1 MAIFSISHSESGRKQ
16 LTLKSPVDLSHIGTY
31 DCATSDEISV
41 VMTQAKIAQA
51 KWKKTSL
58 KERVELMHRVAD
70 VVIQQQDRIM
80 DVVMRETGK
89 PIQEAMAMEVFSSV
103 DSLVF
108 YAKRAEKWLS
118 DKKIKMHGPMRFLKK
133 TIITYKP
140 RGVVAVI
147 TPWNGPFILSI
158 NPVIQ
163 SILCGNSVIVKPSEV
178 TPMSGAMVQEI
189 FALADAPMHLVQT
202 LIGDGETGA
211 ELINQGP
218 DKVSFTGSVAT
229 GKKIASKCGEM
240 LIPFSLELGGKDA
253 MIVCSDADV
262 KDAASGAVVGSLMNA
277 GQYCCGTERIYVMS
291 DIYDEFVQ
299 EVVAITNSLVQSNDC
314 KGDVGPTFWDK
325 QIEIIEDHVND
336 AIAKGATVLAGGKR
350 NPAFEGL
357 YFEPTV
363 LTEVTHEMKI
373 MKDETFGPVICIM
386 KVKSEDEALSL
397 ANQSHF
403 GLNGNVWTKDLVKG
417 QRIASSIETGACSV
431 NDMAMSYGVNEV
443 PFGGVKNSGVGVVN
457 GKEGLLG
464 YAHAM
469 PIIIGKKS
477 ASAYPYTDKSFKQ
490 LQGALKIFWGNRLV
504 RKLFG

>member
-70 VVIQQQDRIM
+70 IVIQQQDRIM

-163 SILCGNSVIVKPSEV
+163 AILCGNSVIVKPSEV

>member
-31 DCATSDEISV
+31 DCTTSDEISV